1 MSFELRPQQKV
12 ALSRLRNGS
21 ILNGSVGSGKSLTS
35 LAYYLTKVCGG
46 SLETFEITNPVDLY
60 IITTAKKRDEKEWLL
75 ECSTFGWAEGK
86 NECGISITVDS
97 WNNIGKY
104 KHVYGAFFIF
114 DEQRVVGTGKW
125 ARTFIYLAKRNQWI
139 LLSATPGDNFMD
151 YWAVFVANGWYANQ
165 SDFMR
170 QHCVFKPYV
179 KYRAIERYVNTK
191 KLYFLKDKILVP
203 MEVDRSVEKHH
214 YDVIVPYN
222 SQMYKSVMRDRWDM
236 FKNEPIVN
244 ASALCYVLRRLVNSD
259 VRRLQRVGEIIEEK
273 KKVIIFFNFTYEAD
287 MLIELCRMYKVP
299 VARWDGVKHEP
310 IPTGDKWAY
319 ILQYSAGDSGW
330 NCIETDTIIFYSQ
343 NYSYK
348 STVQAAGRIDRM
360 NTPFHDLYYYHVRS
374 HAPIDIAIHKAL
386 AQKKK
391 FNETKYFKKF
401 S

>member
-179 KYRAIERYVNTK
+179 KY
-191 KLYFLKDKILVP
+191 
-203 MEVDRSVEKHH
+203 
-214 YDVIVPYN
+214 
-222 SQMYKSVMRDRWDM
+222 
-236 FKNEPIVN
+236 
-244 ASALCYVLRRLVNSD
+244 
-259 VRRLQRVGEIIEEK
+259 
-273 KKVIIFFNFTYEAD
+273 
-287 MLIELCRMYKVP
+287 
-299 VARWDGVKHEP
+299 
-310 IPTGDKWAY
+310 
-319 ILQYSAGDSGW
+319 
-330 NCIETDTIIFYSQ
+330 
-343 NYSYK
+343 
-348 STVQAAGRIDRM
+348 
-360 NTPFHDLYYYHVRS
+360 
-374 HAPIDIAIHKAL
+374 
-386 AQKKK
+386 
-391 FNETKYFKKF
+391 
-401 S
+401 